1 MNKKPYN
8 QVEEKIKTAAQNWEP
23 IFDEQ
28 AWTQMEK
35 LLNETDDHKR
45 PFVWWF
51 WLLPLTIGIA
61 TVGYFYFKKGS
72 TSTKAY
78 RQMITAISTDTNK
91 NLNANVAQPLLDS
104 FSDATVKDAIPS
116 TNIVSTESNVKNKI
130 FAINQKERTIKL
142 QANSANKESIGNIRL
157 TNSDNNYSKSTHSK
171 KVKEKLNTSITNAG
185 TENTENKDLQN
196 YEDEE
201 SFNAASENYQKTANN
216 NLPKEEPQSGTDSA
230 HKQRELTIDSIR
242 IYENDSL
249 PISKKETPAP
259 KTKASK
265 FYFSLLSG
273 AEGSGVKFPG
283 LNKFSFRAGF
293 SAGYYLS
300 KRVSIQAGFFK
311 GTKKYIAGKKDYK
324 AKPGSYWGTVDI
336 KRVDANCLVYEIPVS
351 VRYDFST
358 KNNWQIFA
366 GTGISSFI
374 MKKEEYAYDYFYYNT
389 LHHAKASYN
398 GNKHLFSVLRID
410 VGVERKFKSNFSIF
424 VQPGLAI
431 PMAGVGEGQIK
442 LFSSEILIGLKFKP
456 QKKN

>member
-201 SFNAASENYQKTANN
+201 PFNAASENYQKTANN

-374 MKKEEYAYDYFYYNT
+374 MKKEEYAYDYIYYNT

-398 GNKHLFSVLRID
+398 GNKHLFSVLR
-410 VGVERKFKSNFSIF
+410 VVGGVERKFKSNFSIF

-431 PMAGVGEGQIK
+431 PMSGVGEGQIK
-442 LFSSEILIGLKFKP
+442 LFSSEILIGLKFRP

>member
-230 HKQRELTIDSIR
+230 HKKRELTIDSIS
-242 IYENDSL
+242 INKNDSL

-374 MKKEEYAYDYFYYNT
+374 MKKEEYAYDYIYYNT

>member
-201 SFNAASENYQKTANN
+201 PFNAASENYQKTANN

-230 HKQRELTIDSIR
+230 HKQRELTIDSIS
-242 IYENDSL
+242 INKNDSL

-283 LNKFSFRAGF
+283 LNKFSLRAGF

-374 MKKEEYAYDYFYYNT
+374 MKKEEYAYDYIYYNT

>member
-1 MNKKPYN
+1 
-8 QVEEKIKTAAQNWEP
+8 I
-23 IFDEQ
+23 D
-28 AWTQMEK
+28 
-35 LLNETDDHKR
+35 
-45 PFVWWF
+45 
-51 WLLPLTIGIA
+51 
-61 TVGYFYFKKGS
+61 TVVYFYFKKGS

-201 SFNAASENYQKTANN
+201 PFNAASENYQKTANN

-283 LNKFSFRAGF
+283 LNKFSLRAGF

-374 MKKEEYAYDYFYYNT
+374 MKKEEYAYDYIYYNT

>member
-171 KVKEKLNTSITNAG
+171 KVKAKLNTSITNAG

-201 SFNAASENYQKTANN
+201 PFNAASENYQKTANN

-230 HKQRELTIDSIR
+230 HKQRELTIDSIS
-242 IYENDSL
+242 INKNDSL

-358 KNNWQIFA
+358 KNNW
-366 GTGISSFI
+366 
-374 MKKEEYAYDYFYYNT
+374 
-389 LHHAKASYN
+389 
-398 GNKHLFSVLRID
+398 
-410 VGVERKFKSNFSIF
+410 
-424 VQPGLAI
+424 
-431 PMAGVGEGQIK
+431 
-442 LFSSEILIGLKFKP
+442 
-456 QKKN
+456 

>member
-130 FAINQKERTIKL
+130 VAINQKERTIKL

-201 SFNAASENYQKTANN
+201 SFNAASENYQKTAHN

-374 MKKEEYAYDYFYYNT
+374 MKKEEYAYDYIYYNT

-398 GNKHLFSVLRID
+398 GNKHLFSVLR
-410 VGVERKFKSNFSIF
+410 VVGGVERKFKSNFSIF

-431 PMAGVGEGQIK
+431 PMSGVGEGQIK
-442 LFSSEILIGLKFKP
+442 LFSSEILIGLKFRP

>member
-201 SFNAASENYQKTANN
+201 PFNAASENYQKTANN

-374 MKKEEYAYDYFYYNT
+374 MKKEEYAYDYIYYNT

>member
-72 TSTKAY
+72 TSTKAN

-201 SFNAASENYQKTANN
+201 PFNAASENYQKTANN

-374 MKKEEYAYDYFYYNT
+374 MKKEEYAYDYIYYNT